1 MGVATATRSAHPAF
15 PSNLLQR
22 KLLAA
27 AVASACALPAA
38 ALAQVPSW
46 IQIYGR
52 ANVSYERITT
62 ENSSNTAALP
72 AGQPNQ
78 SNWDL
83 VDNSSRIGIRGNK
96 DLGGGLTGLFQVES
110 RVRLDSG
117 GDLLST
123 RDSYAGL
130 AGGFGTVRLGRTI
143 GPVYYATYDYIS
155 MHNHDTGTSSD
166 ALLAPTVFGNQ
177 GFMNNTVWYTSP
189 KIGRAFT
196 VDVAY
201 SLLGVQRVVSDSQ
214 PHYLGVV
221 GSYDQGPLHAAASYA
236 NTQKTVALGTGAN
249 DDKAYTIGGLY
260 DFKTFVVGAL
270 IESAKTKVLTGGDAS
285 RNYVRVSAMMPV
297 GKHEFHVNFGTVNHG
312 VGSSASSSTSN
323 DGAKQW
329 TLGYNYNITKETKI
343 YGFYTKV
350 DNDSNGTYGAGNFS
364 TVNQVVPVPG
374 LDISSIAIGVR
385 HNF

>member
-1 MGVATATRSAHPAF
+1 ME
-15 PSNLLQR
+15 LQR

-285 RNYVRVSAMMPV
+285 RNYIRVSGMMPV

-364 TVNQVVPVPG
+364 TVNQVVPIPG

>member
-1 MGVATATRSAHPAF
+1 V
-15 PSNLLQR
+15 
-22 KLLAA
+22 
-27 AVASACALPAA
+27 

-52 ANVSYERITT
+52 ANVTYERITT
-62 ENSSNTAALP
+62 SNSSNTAV
-72 AGQPNQ
+72 QPNQ

-83 VDNSSRIGIRGNK
+83 VDNSSRIGVRGNK
-96 DLGGGLTGLFQVES
+96 ELGGGLTGLFQIES
-110 RVRLDSG
+110 RVRLNTGDSAF
-117 GDLLST
+117 LSS

-130 AGGFGTVRLGRTI
+130 AGNFGTVRLGRTV

-285 RNYVRVSAMMPV
+285 RNYIRVSGMMPV
-297 GKHEFHVNFGTVNHG
+297 GKHEFHVNFGTVNHAVG
-312 VGSSASSSTSN
+312 ASGSS

-343 YGFYTKV
+343 YGFYTRV
-350 DNDSNGTYGAGNFS
+350 DNDTNGTYSGNFNV
-364 TVNQVVPVPG
+364 TAVPH
-374 LDISSIAIGVR
+374 LQISSIAIGVR

>member
-1 MGVATATRSAHPAF
+1 ME
-15 PSNLLQR
+15 LQR
-22 KLLAA
+22 KLLAT

-62 ENSSNTAALP
+62 ENSSNTAA
-72 AGQPNQ
+72 QPNQ

-166 ALLAPTVFGNQ
+166 ALLAPTVVGRQ
-177 GFMNNTVWYTSP
+177 GFMNRTVWYTSP
-189 KIGRAFT
+189 KFGAFS

-201 SLLGVQRVVSDSQ
+201 SLLAAQRLPGESSQ
-214 PHYLGVV
+214 PRYLGLV
-221 GSYDQGPLHAAASYA
+221 GAYDQGPLHLAASYA
-236 NTQKTVALGTGAN
+236 NTKNSNDLGGGTAN
-249 DDKAYTIGGLY
+249 DDKAYTLGGLY
-260 DFKTFVVGAL
+260 DFKTFVLGAL
-270 IESAKTKVLTGGDAS
+270 IESAKSNTLAGGDAK
-285 RNYVRVSAMMPV
+285 RNYFRISGMLPV
-297 GKHEFHVNFGTVNHG
+297 GKNEFHLNFGTVNHG
-312 VGSSASSSTSN
+312 IGGIGNGTSTSN

-329 TLGYNYNITKETKI
+329 TAAYNYNLTKETKV
-343 YGFYTKV
+343 YGFYTRV
-350 DNDSNGTYGAGNFS
+350 HNDTNGMYGFGASTANVNPTPVAG
-364 TVNQVVPVPG
+364 
-374 LDISSIAIGVR
+374 LEISSIAIGVR

>member
-1 MGVATATRSAHPAF
+1 MGVATATGWAHPAF

-27 AVASACALPAA
+27 AVASACALPAV

-52 ANVSYERITT
+52 ANVTYERITT
-62 ENSSNTAALP
+62 ENSSNTAV
-72 AGQPNQ
+72 QPNQ

-83 VDNSSRIGIRGNK
+83 VDNSSRIGFRGNK
-96 DLGGGLTGLFQVES
+96 DLGGGLTGLFQMES
-110 RVRLDSG
+110 RVRLNTGKDAFLTS
-117 GDLLST
+117 

-130 AGGFGTVRLGRTI
+130 AGSYGTVRLGRTI

-166 ALLAPTVFGNQ
+166 ALLAPTVVGRQ
-177 GFMNNTVWYTSP
+177 GFMNRTVWYTSP
-189 KIGRAFT
+189 KLGAFS

-201 SLLGVQRVVSDSQ
+201 SLLEAQRVVGDSQ
-214 PHYLGVV
+214 PRYLGLV
-221 GSYDQGPLHAAASYA
+221 GSYDQGPLHLAASYA
-236 NTQKTVALGTGAN
+236 NTKNSDNLGGSTAN
-249 DDKAYTIGGLY
+249 DDKAYTLGGLY

-270 IESAKTKVLTGGDAS
+270 IESAKSNTLAGGDAK
-285 RNYVRVSAMMPV
+285 RNYFRISGMLPV
-297 GKHEFHVNFGTVNHG
+297 GKNEFHLNFGTVNHG
-312 VGSSASSSTSN
+312 IGGIGNGTSTSN

-329 TLGYNYNITKETKI
+329 TAAYNYNLTKETKV
-343 YGFYTKV
+343 YGFYTRV
-350 DNDSNGTYGAGNFS
+350 HNDTNGMYGFGASTANVNPTPVAG
-364 TVNQVVPVPG
+364 
-374 LDISSIAIGVR
+374 LEISSIAIGVR

>member
-1 MGVATATRSAHPAF
+1 MGFA
-15 PSNLLQR
+15 R
-22 KLLAA
+22 KLLATS
-27 AVASACALPAA
+27 VASACALPAV

-52 ANVSYERITT
+52 ANVTYERITT
-62 ENSSNTAALP
+62 SNSSNTAL
-72 AGQPNQ
+72 QPNQ

-83 VDNSSRIGIRGNK
+83 VDNSSRIGVRGNK
-96 DLGGGLTGLFQVES
+96 DLGGGLTGLFQMES
-110 RVRLDSG
+110 RVRLDQGFGELTS
-117 GDLLST
+117 

-166 ALLAPTVFGNQ
+166 ALLAPTIFGNR

-189 KIGRAFT
+189 KFGAFT
-196 VDVAY
+196 VDVAH
-201 SLLGVQRVVSDSQ
+201 SLLGVQRVAGDQ
-214 PHYLGVV
+214 PRYLGLV
-221 GSYDQGPLHAAASYA
+221 GSYDQGPLHLAASYA
-236 NTQKTVALGTGAN
+236 NTKNSDPLSATVGN
-249 DDKAYTIGGLY
+249 DDKAYTLGGLY

-270 IESAKTKVLTGGDAS
+270 IENSKSKTLAGGDAS

-297 GKHEFHVNFGTVNHG
+297 GKNEFHVNFGTVNHAVG
-312 VGSSASSSTSN
+312 ASGSS

-343 YGFYTKV
+343 YGFYTRV

-364 TVNQVVPVPG
+364 ANGLVTQVPG

>member
-15 PSNLLQR
+15 PSKLLQR

-27 AVASACALPAA
+27 AVASACALPAV

-52 ANVSYERITT
+52 ANVTYERITT
-62 ENSSNTAALP
+62 SNSSNTAA
-72 AGQPNQ
+72 QPNQ

-83 VDNSSRIGIRGNK
+83 VDNSSRIGFRGNK
-96 DLGGGLTGLFQVES
+96 DLGGGLTGLFQMES
-110 RVRLDSG
+110 RVRLDEGFGQLTS
-117 GDLLST
+117 

-270 IESAKTKVLTGGDAS
+270 IESAKSKVLTGGDAS
-285 RNYVRVSAMMPV
+285 RNYVRVSGMMPV

-364 TVNQVVPVPG
+364 TVNQVVAVPG

>member
-1 MGVATATRSAHPAF
+1 MNNHQRKGKIMGVA
-15 PSNLLQR
+15 R
-22 KLLAA
+22 KLLATS
-27 AVASACALPAA
+27 VASACALPAV

-52 ANVSYERITT
+52 ANVTYERITT
-62 ENSSNTAALP
+62 ENSSNTVA
-72 AGQPNQ
+72 QPNQ

-83 VDNSSRIGIRGNK
+83 VDNSSRIGLRGNK

-110 RVRLDSG
+110 RVRLDSS
-117 GDLLST
+117 GDTLST

-249 DDKAYTIGGLY
+249 DDKAHTIGGLY

-285 RNYVRVSAMMPV
+285 RNYVPLSGMMPV

-312 VGSSASSSTSN
+312 IGSSASSSTSN
-323 DGAKQW
+323 DRSEERRVGKEWRTRGAKDQ
-329 TLGYNYNITKETKI
+329 
-343 YGFYTKV
+343 
-350 DNDSNGTYGAGNFS
+350 
-364 TVNQVVPVPG
+364 
-374 LDISSIAIGVR
+374 
-385 HNF
+385 